1 MKAKQTIKASELNE
15 RLTDGTNTPKYFHVL
30 LDTHISGDDAEL
42 GKIENVKKGTI
53 LEESYNPTRR
63 QNYEVWADTE
73 QTYSTRD
80 PQALVIVPGEKVAVF
95 KKVITT
101 NFIQVA

>member
-1 MKAKQTIKASELNE
+1 MKATKSIKASDLNE
-15 RLTDGTNTPKYFHVL
+15 RLTDGKNTPKYFHVL

-63 QNYEVWADTE
+63 QTYEVWVDTE

-80 PQALVIVPGEKVAVF
+80 PQALVIIPGEKVVVF
-95 KKVITT
+95 MKEITT
-101 NFIQVA
+101 TFTQVA